1 MKKPISLLYGFI
13 SYLAFLGTIL
23 YAIGFVGNLVVPKTI
38 DGEPELPLVNAILTD
53 VLLLLIFA
61 LQHSI
66 MARPS
71 FKSWWAKF
79 VPSHLERSTFVLLAS
94 LCLILMMWQWQPVG
108 GVVWSTE
115 NETLKTILLMSYLS
129 GWAIVFLS
137 TFLINHFDLFGLRQV
152 WLYATG
158 RSYTDLPFR
167 VPAFYKLVRHPLYLG
182 FLVAFWSTP
191 FMTATHLLFAGLTT
205 GYILTAIRFEERDLL
220 VSFGETYRNYKRWVP
235 MIIPFSKRKTE
246 NK

>member
-1 MKKPISLLYGFI
+1 MKKPISLLYGFT

-115 NETLKTILLMSYLS
+115 NETLKTILLISYLS

-220 VSFGETYRNYKRWVP
+220 ASFGETYRNYKRWVP